1 MTTPESQPP
10 AIDGYRHVGY
20 LGSGGFGEVHHYQHV
35 GTDAAV
41 AIKILRDGALAAGGA
56 QQLLQEARALGRL
69 SASGPHPNIVA
80 VQDVGVVR
88 GRPYLVMELCAGGSW
103 ATQITDHGR
112 IYPSVVLSVGIQIA
126 GALHL
131 AHEAGIVHR
140 DIKPGNI
147 LLGARVGGH
156 GIPKLADFGIA
167 AQTAEEVS
175 RGSVWLSRDY
185 AAPEVVL
192 SRGADRMSDIFSL
205 AATLYHALSGNSWV
219 RRPGGDN
226 SVEALEERIIAGRVP
241 PIAGNDVP
249 EELQWLIRS
258 AMHADPK
265 VRARNVAT
273 ARDFALRLQDI
284 QIREGY
290 DRTLVP
296 IGDAVTLVPD
306 LPDFTAPPVVAAVR
320 ETPPPIV
327 IPDYDSVPFDSIA
340 MESAP
345 PKPPRDDRA
354 DTERARPIP
363 AAPAEEPTRDQ
374 PRRRGLRRVALIAA
388 AVLVVGGGVVAAN
401 LLGEPDTGPSTTVTR
416 PPADGGAVP
425 NADVLPVPVV
435 AARNDAAGVPTFT
448 WTYSPTDPGDRFNL
462 QQEGQAKAQILTE
475 AKWTPSAD
483 AGKGV
488 CIRVSVIRNGRLGT
502 PSERFCA

>member
-1 MTTPESQPP
+1 MTSAPESQPP
-10 AIDGYRHVGY
+10 TIDGYRHVRY

-69 SASGPHPNIVA
+69 STSGPHPNIVA
-80 VQDVGVVR
+80 VQDVGQVR

-103 ATQITDHGR
+103 ATQITDLGR
-112 IYPSVVLSVGIQIA
+112 LYPSVVLSVGIQIA

-131 AHEAGIVHR
+131 AHQAGIVHR

-167 AQTAEEVS
+167 AQSAEEVS
-175 RGSVWLSRDY
+175 RGSAWLSRDY

-192 SRGADRMSDIFSL
+192 SREADQMSDIFSL
-205 AATLYHALSGNSWV
+205 AATLYHALAGGSWV
-219 RRPGGDN
+219 RRPGEDN
-226 SVEALEERIIAGRVP
+226 SAATLEQRILQGRVP
-241 PIAGNDVP
+241 AIVGNDVP

-265 VRARNVAT
+265 IRARNVAT
-273 ARDFALRLQDI
+273 AKDFALRLQDI

-296 IGDAVTLVPD
+296 IGDVVELVPD
-306 LPDFTAPPVVAAVR
+306 VAEPVVH
-320 ETPPPIV
+320 EPPSPPIV
-327 IPDYDSVPFDSIA
+327 ISDHFESAPFDSLA
-340 MESAP
+340 SVAE
-345 PKPPRDDRA
+345 PKPRHDDQDARA

-363 AAPAEEPTRDQ
+363 TAEEPVSTR
-374 PRRRGLRRVALIAA
+374 PAGRGGRRAVLIAA
-388 AVLVVGGGVVAAN
+388 VVVVIGGGLVGAN
-401 LLGEPDTGPSTTVTR
+401 LFLKPVPGPTTAATHAPTG
-416 PPADGGAVP
+416 DGAVP
-425 NADVLPVPVV
+425 NADVLPVPVIEV
-435 AARNDAAGVPTFT
+435 RRDASGAVTFI
-448 WTYSPTDPGDRFNL
+448 WTYPSAGALGDQFNV
-462 QQEGQAKAQILTE
+462 QQAGQAKAEIVTE
-475 AKWTPSAD
+475 PKWSPP
-483 AGKGV
+483 AGAGAGV
-488 CIRVSVIRNGRLGT
+488 CVRVSVIRNGRVGT
-502 PSERFCA
+502 PSAQVCS